1 MSRKPASG
9 GLPATSNRASPPPA
23 PGNCTAG
30 EAGGPR
36 SCTRSDGATTR
47 WCARPTR
54 STARARARGGSSS
67 KTGSSPGN
75 RGRRL
80 AVGRPGLPRVR
91 ASGLPAGA
99 SFSWY
104 THSPARARYPYVRAV
119 LLGPRA
125 GARPAW
131 APQRRPAHPV
141 RALWLNRVRSQ
152 LLGAPAGHIATPSAP
167 GSKNCT
173 ENTPRVS
180 LNLNLRPLQRRA
192 PRHTKLRLRA
202 KARAGGLRLPRV
214 AADGAGSGPRTTDR
228 RFRAAGPS

>member
-1 MSRKPASG
+1 LSRKPASG

-91 ASGLPAGA
+91 AAGLPAGGVFFVVHPLAGEGPLPLRA
-99 SFSWY
+99 SRPPGPSWGR
-104 THSPARARYPYVRAV
+104 SP
-119 LLGPRA
+119 G
-125 GARPAW
+125 
-131 APQRRPAHPV
+131 QRSAT
-141 RALWLNRVRSQ
+141 
-152 LLGAPAGHIATPSAP
+152 TPSAP
-167 GSKNCT
+167 GKG
-173 ENTPRVS
+173 S
-180 LNLNLRPLQRRA
+180 LAQQGAFPTSGCAGGPHSDAERA
-192 PRHTKLRLRA
+192 RKQKLHREHPQGFPKPESPA
-202 KARAGGLRLPRV
+202 PPAARAQAYEAQV
-214 AADGAGSGPRTTDR
+214 AR
-228 RFRAAGPS
+228 

>member
-1 MSRKPASG
+1 MSRRPASCG
-9 GLPATSNRASPPPA
+9 PPATSNRASPPPA

-36 SCTRSDGATTR
+36 SSTGSDGATTR

-91 ASGLPAGA
+91 ASGLPAGGVFFVVHPLA
-99 SFSWY
+99 GEG
-104 THSPARARYPYVRAV
+104 PLPLRARRPP
-119 LLGPRA
+119 GPSWGRSPGPGSA
-125 GARPAW
+125 TTPS

-141 RALWLNRVRSQ
+141 RALSAQ
-152 LLGAPAGHIATPSAP
+152 LGAFPTSGCAGGPHSDAERARKQKLHRENPRGFPKPESPAPPA
-167 GSKNCT
+167 
-173 ENTPRVS
+173 
-180 LNLNLRPLQRRA
+180 
-192 PRHTKLRLRA
+192 
-202 KARAGGLRLPRV
+202 ARAQAYEARV
-214 AADGAGSGPRTTDR
+214 AR
-228 RFRAAGPS
+228 